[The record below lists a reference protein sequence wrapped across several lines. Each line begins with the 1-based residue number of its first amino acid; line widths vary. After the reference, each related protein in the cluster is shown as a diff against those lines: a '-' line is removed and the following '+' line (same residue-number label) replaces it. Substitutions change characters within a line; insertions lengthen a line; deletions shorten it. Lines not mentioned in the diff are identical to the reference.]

1 MLLLLS
7 TGSSFLPWRDR
18 RLILWNAC
26 VDRVTSAPLMQNLVI
41 FNSVGKIATRVPQ
54 VQVNRSKGQAA
65 AAIHSKTSCL
75 LTII

>member
-1 MLLLLS
+1 ME
-7 TGSSFLPWRDR
+7 
-18 RLILWNAC
+18 
-26 VDRVTSAPLMQNLVI
+26 NLVI

-65 AAIHSKTSCL
+65 AAIHSKKSCL